1 LKSDEY
7 GHRHRTPA
15 GRLRCPS
22 PVRSWPAR
30 RDRILHLLHPPAERS
45 HQRPDRRDG
54 YPDTSRHQSDES
66 DGDAVSESDHR
77 APELRGVLFRHP
89 KHRKRCCPR
98 CHRRIGADGPD
109 RSWNIPLIAP
119 GESHQFIITKD
130 GDSLATTA
138 DKLDEALKNRGY
150 ELRFEADCEDIF
162 EEEHHFE
169 QEINLHH
176 AVHGRKEGSYE
187 WVETP
192 PEETIADGVDS
203 IDDHLR
209 DVGRLASTLNF
220 EARGILRS
228 HQKDK
233 YLKRIR
239 EFGELTVEQ
248 LARLSHKNEDV
259 LRQELV
265 VLAEQGVVEFDEEA
279 DSVTLAAEK

>member
-1 LKSDEY
+1 MVTDTELQLVVSGAQALFALGLLVATGFYTYYTRQQSEATNDQIDAMGTQTQAVTSQTKAMAMPYLKATIEHPNFAEY
-7 GHRHRTPA
+7 FFVIQNTGNGAAHDVT
-15 GRLRCPS
+15 
-22 PVRSWPAR
+22 
-30 RDRILHLLHPPAERS
+30 AEW
-45 HQRPDRRDG
+45 
-54 YPDTSRHQSDES
+54 E
-66 DGDAVSESDHR
+66 
-77 APELRGVLFRHP
+77 
-89 KHRKRCCPR
+89 
-98 CHRRIGADGPD
+98 IGADGPD